1 MTQFSLPQIGAALL
15 AGAAGGAL
23 IASLF
28 GPGSSEAGQPLL
40 AESDAHS
47 KELLARLDQL
57 ESDSASLRAAMR
69 ALEAIPPS
77 ATAQPQRTPEGGY
90 LSQADLEAF
99 RKEMLAEIG
108 SSNSGSAQAPL
119 YLQDQVELALDS
131 IRAEEA
137 AAKRDEQ
144 VLQVTAKIGD
154 WLEMTDSQEA
164 QFAEAWRAR
173 SLREAEI
180 QALQKSG
187 TVSADDIQARRQAMR
202 TAIREDAARILS
214 PDQFTTF
221 SARFAEDISSQRSP
235 VLKSPR

>member
-1 MTQFSLPQIGAALL
+1 MAQFSLPQLGAALL
-15 AGAAGGAL
+15 AGAVGGAL
-23 IASLF
+23 IASLL
-28 GPGSSEAGQPLL
+28 GPGANAASQPLL
-40 AESDAHS
+40 VDAGTDS
-47 KELLARLDQL
+47 EGLLVRLEQL
-57 ESDSASLRAAMR
+57 ESDNADLRAAMR
-69 ALEAIPPS
+69 GLEATPPS
-77 ATAQPQRTPEGGY
+77 AVSQPQRMPEGGY

-99 RKEMLAEIG
+99 RKEMLAELG
-108 SSNSGSAQAPL
+108 SSTPGSAQAPL

-144 VLQVTAKIGD
+144 VLQVAAKIGG

-187 TVSADDIQARRQAMR
+187 TASADDIQARRQAMR

-214 PDQFTTF
+214 PDQFATF
-221 SARFAEDISSQRSP
+221 STRFVEDISSLRPP